1 MPGGMHGS
9 LAVLPLELPGCLTDC
24 EVSGCVVQVGVGEG
38 GKYKLILDSDAM
50 HLGGQGRVP
59 WDPEMFSAPE
69 GSPGQPET
77 NFNSRPHS
85 IVVQS
90 PSRTMV
96 VYANMD
102 QKELWERATNSSSA
116 SNGGASGNDTAGANN
131 GSTDFFFSQGEVK
144 SFF

>member
-1 MPGGMHGS
+1 M
-9 LAVLPLELPGCLTDC
+9 
-24 EVSGCVVQVGVGEG
+24 GEG

-59 WDPEMFSAPE
+59 WDPEMFSQPE
-69 GSPGQPET
+69 GIPGQPET
-77 NFNSRPHS
+77 NFNDRPHS
-85 IVVQS
+85 IIVQS

-102 QKELWERATNSSSA
+102 QKELWERATNSSSDT
-116 SNGGASGNDTAGANN
+116 NGSPQGNDRIDPPSRS
-131 GSTDFFFSQGEVK
+131 STKDDAYFFPKGEVK

>member
-1 MPGGMHGS
+1 
-9 LAVLPLELPGCLTDC
+9 
-24 EVSGCVVQVGVGEG
+24 VGVGEG

-59 WDPEMFSAPE
+59 WDPEMFSQPE
-69 GSPGQPET
+69 GEPGKPET
-77 NFNSRPHS
+77 NFNNRPHS

-90 PSRTMV
+90 PSRTVV

-102 QKELWERATNSSSA
+102 QKDLWARATRTDVSKKDEA
-116 SNGGASGNDTAGANN
+116 EAG
-131 GSTDFFFSQGEVK
+131 FFFAPGKVK

>member
-1 MPGGMHGS
+1 M
-9 LAVLPLELPGCLTDC
+9 
-24 EVSGCVVQVGVGEG
+24 QVGVGEG

-59 WDPEMFSAPE
+59 WDPEMFSQPE
-69 GSPGQPET
+69 GVPGQPET
-77 NFNSRPHS
+77 NFNNRPHS
-85 IVVQS
+85 IIVQS

-102 QKELWERATNSSSA
+102 QKELWDRATHSTSVG
-116 SNGGASGNDTAGANN
+116 NGAAH
-131 GSTDFFFSQGEVK
+131 GSDGGDARIGDDGFFFPNGEVK

>member
-1 MPGGMHGS
+1 LHDSAPQRWS
-9 LAVLPLELPGCLTDC
+9 VL
-24 EVSGCVVQVGVGEG
+24 QVGVGEG

-59 WDPEMFSAPE
+59 WDPEMFSNPE
-69 GSPGQPET
+69 GVPGKPET
-77 NFNSRPHS
+77 NFNNRPHS

-96 VYANMD
+96 IYANMD
-102 QKELWERATNSSSA
+102 QKDLWDRATHRSSTGNGDSSGGDWDTPSAPSA
-116 SNGGASGNDTAGANN
+116 SAPSAGTQKDDTY
-131 GSTDFFFSQGEVK
+131 FFPKGEVK